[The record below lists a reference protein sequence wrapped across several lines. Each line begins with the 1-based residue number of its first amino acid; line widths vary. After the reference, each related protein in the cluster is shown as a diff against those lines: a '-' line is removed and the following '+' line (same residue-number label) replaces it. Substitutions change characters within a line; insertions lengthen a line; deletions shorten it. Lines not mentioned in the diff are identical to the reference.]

1 MAGFLRPI
9 SGGSHSLISPEA
21 PGQLIHHRST
31 AGLWR
36 ATVYSVIPSGAS
48 WLHSV
53 LLLPDSKL
61 QSEIT
66 TVIKKKKPCAAYF
79 QSLTARCKDNLLVN
93 HG

>member
-9 SGGSHSLISPEA
+9 SGGRHSLISPEA

-36 ATVYSVIPSGAS
+36 ATVYSMIPSGAS

-66 TVIKKKKPCAAYF
+66 AVIKKRNAVQLIFK
-79 QSLTARCKDNLLVN
+79 V
-93 HG
+93 